1 MTKNPVFTG
10 SGVAIIT
17 PFNEDGINFDAF
29 GRIIEDQIKN
39 ESDAIVVC
47 GTTGEA
53 ATMPD
58 KEHLSAIE
66 YCVKKVA
73 GRIPV
78 IAGTGSNDTPHAVE
92 LSREAA
98 HLGADALLCV
108 TPYYNKTSQRGL
120 IRHFEMVADAIDIPM
135 ILYSVKSRTGL
146 NIAPETALALADH
159 PNIVGIKEASGD
171 ISQVAKIASLC
182 GDKMDLYSG
191 NDDQVLPVL
200 SLGGIGV
207 ISVVSNVAPKA
218 MHDMVMSYLQGD
230 TKKATALQLG
240 MIELVDALFCDV
252 NPIPVKTAMN
262 LLGYDAGQ
270 LRMPLYEM
278 SDAGLSQLKTALT
291 NYGLLK

>member
-1 MTKNPVFTG
+1 MTKKSVFTG

-29 GRIIEDQIKN
+29 GKIIEDQIKN
-39 ESDAIVVC
+39 ETDAIVVC

-53 ATMPD
+53 STMPD

-73 GRIPV
+73 GRVPV

-92 LSREAA
+92 LSKEAA
-98 HLGADALLCV
+98 NLGADALLCV

-120 IRHFEMVADAIDIPM
+120 IRHYEMVADAVNVPM
-135 ILYSVKSRTGL
+135 ILYSVKARTGL

-182 GDKMDLYSG
+182 GDKLDLYSG

-218 MHDMVMSYLQGD
+218 MHDMVMSYLNGD
-230 TKKATALQLG
+230 TKKATELQLG
-240 MIELVDALFCDV
+240 MIELVEALFCDV

-262 LLGYDAGQ
+262 LLGYDAGH

-278 SDAGLSQLKTALT
+278 SDAGLNQLKVAMK